1 MSLEEMRKRIDEVD
15 EEIVRL
21 LAERIR
27 QSQLIG
33 REKQKNSKPVED
45 AAREEKVLSHI
56 AAIARAEQV
65 D

>member
-1 MSLEEMRKRIDEVD
+1 MSLDEMRKRIDEVD

-33 REKQKNSKPVED
+33 REKQKKQQ
-45 AAREEKVLSHI
+45 AG
-56 AAIARAEQV
+56 
-65 D
+65 